1 MKKILI
7 AGAAGFI
14 GSHLCDFFIKKGY
27 QVIGLDNLSTGRL
40 ENISHLINNYNFSFL
55 NQDINNLNVIE
66 EKLDFILHFA
76 SPASP
81 IDFKLN
87 PFEILNC
94 GSVGTQNLF
103 DLALKND
110 ALILLASSSEV
121 YGNPLEH
128 PQTEEYIGNVNSFGE
143 RSVYDE
149 SKRFS
154 ESLAYAHIRYKN
166 CNVRIARIFNTY
178 GPRMRINDGRA
189 VPNFINQLISNKD
202 FTVYGNGNQTRS
214 FCYIDDLVNGI
225 YKLLLSKYN
234 KPINLGNPNEI
245 SINELV
251 IKIKNLAKN
260 NLKIIYKK
268 LPADDPIMRK
278 PNIEKANNI
287 LNWRPIIKLEDG
299 LKKTYNYMIKE
310 NNA

>member
-27 QVIGLDNLSTGRL
+27 QVIGLDNLSTGRI
-40 ENISHLINNYNFSFL
+40 ENIAHLINNYNFSFL

-81 IDFKLN
+81 IDFRLK

-121 YGNPLEH
+121 YGNPLQH

-214 FCYIDDLVNGI
+214 FCYINDLVDGI

>member
-81 IDFKLN
+81 IDFKLK

-110 ALILLASSSEV
+110 ALILLASSSEA

>member
-81 IDFKLN
+81 IDFKLK